1 MPLPRVD
8 YYTVT
13 FYDGQMAY
21 SDDTLQRQQTLLKGY
36 PAVRPVDPVKE
47 GVVFREWVTGAQE
60 EEAFDFNREIQE
72 KTAIYAA
79 WKVKEPEEPDNK
91 PEEPE
96 VPTRPDNKPE
106 KPDNKPEEP
115 EMPTEPDAPEEGDMP
130 EGLGRSEVSDKP
142 TDGGRDEPKTGDAF
156 HVEVYATFAM
166 IAGMLYLLLYFAD
179 QERGMTEE
187 TKKELVSALVNIS
200 RMEMGKERRASAQIC
215 SHCGNLLSVVLLPQ
229 YREIPCFAEIFRKG
243 LTVYEGP
250 D

>member
-187 TKKELVSALVNIS
+187 TKKELVSALVRWAKRGGRLRRYAAIAAIFCLLCYYHS
-200 RMEMGKERRASAQIC
+200 IGKSHALRKSLERA
-215 SHCGNLLSVVLLPQ
+215 
-229 YREIPCFAEIFRKG
+229 
-243 LTVYEGP
+243 
-250 D
+250 